1 MEITGRVIAVLP
13 VVSGTSSKGNA
24 WQKSGFVIETLEN
37 YPKKI
42 HFGVFGEERVARIPN
57 IGDIA
62 KVAFD
67 IDSHEF
73 EGRWFTNIN
82 AFRIELA
89 GSTNSVTQQQPA
101 AIPQNS
107 ATAVQNADFPQKSD
121 DLPF

>member
-1 MEITGRVIAVLP
+1 MEIIGRVIAILP

-24 WQKSGFVIETLEN
+24 WQKGGFVIETLEN

-121 DLPF
+121 YLPF

>member
-1 MEITGRVIAVLP
+1 MEIIGRVIAVLS

-24 WQKSGFVIETLEN
+24 WQKGGFVIETMES

-42 HFGVFGEERVARIPN
+42 HFGVFGEERVARIPR

-62 KVAFD
+62 KVSFD

-73 EGRWFTNIN
+73 EGRWFTNVN
-82 AFRIELA
+82 AFKIELA
-89 GSTNSVTQQQPA
+89 GSTNSVTLQQPT
-101 AIPQNS
+101 AISQNQ

>member
-1 MEITGRVIAVLP
+1 MEIIGRVIAVLP
-13 VVSGTSSKGNA
+13 VVTGTSSRGNA
-24 WQKSGFVIETLEN
+24 WQKGGFVIETLEN

>member
-1 MEITGRVIAVLP
+1 MEIIGRVIAVLP
-13 VVSGTSSKGNA
+13 VVTGTSSRGNA
-24 WQKSGFVIETLEN
+24 WQKGGFVIETLEN

-121 DLPF
+121 YLPF

>member
-1 MEITGRVIAVLP
+1 MEIIGRVIAVLP
-13 VVSGTSSKGNA
+13 VVTGTSSRGNA
-24 WQKSGFVIETLEN
+24 WQKGGFVIETLEN

-42 HFGVFGEERVARIPN
+42 HFGVFGEERAARIPN
-57 IGDIA
+57 VGDIA

>member
-1 MEITGRVIAVLP
+1 MEIIGRVIAVLP
-13 VVSGTSSKGNA
+13 VVTGTSSRGNA
-24 WQKSGFVIETLEN
+24 WQKGGFVIETLEN

-89 GSTNSVTQQQPA
+89 GSTNSVTQQNP
-101 AIPQNS
+101 
-107 ATAVQNADFPQKSD
+107 ATAVQNADFPQKKD

>member
-1 MEITGRVIAVLP
+1 MEIIGRVIAVLP
-13 VVSGTSSKGNA
+13 VVTGTSSRGNA
-24 WQKSGFVIETLEN
+24 WQKGGFVIETLEN

-101 AIPQNS
+101 AIPQNPT
-107 ATAVQNADFPQKSD
+107 TAVQNADFSQKSD

>member
-1 MEITGRVIAVLP
+1 MEIVGRVIAVLP
-13 VVSGTSSKGNA
+13 VVTGTSSRGNA
-24 WQKSGFVIETLEN
+24 WQKGGFVIETLEN

-101 AIPQNS
+101 AIPQNP
-107 ATAVQNADFPQKSD
+107 ATAVQNADFPQEKD

>member
-1 MEITGRVIAVLP
+1 MEIIGRVIAVLP
-13 VVSGTSSKGNA
+13 VVTGTSSRGNA
-24 WQKSGFVIETLEN
+24 WQKGGFVIETLEN

-101 AIPQNS
+101 AIPQNP
-107 ATAVQNADFPQKSD
+107 ATAVQNADFHQEKD

>member
-1 MEITGRVIAVLP
+1 MEIIGRVIAVLP
-13 VVSGTSSKGNA
+13 VVTGTSCRGNA
-24 WQKSGFVIETLEN
+24 WQKGGFVIETLEN

-89 GSTNSVTQQQPA
+89 GSTNSVTQQQPV